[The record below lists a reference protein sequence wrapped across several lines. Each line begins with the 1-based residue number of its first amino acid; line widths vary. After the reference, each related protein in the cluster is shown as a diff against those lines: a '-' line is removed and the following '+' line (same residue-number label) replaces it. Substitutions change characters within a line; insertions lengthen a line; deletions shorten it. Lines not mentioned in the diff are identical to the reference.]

1 MERDQQNRQQ
11 LRKYSKTP
19 SPSTSVK
26 RACVTH
32 DATDDVGCSFV
43 ISPANS
49 PGRAQTDVGDILE
62 DNSALLNSSLIT
74 WLDAYKVVI
83 NPYCRNP

>member
-1 MERDQQNRQQ
+1 MERDRQQ
-11 LRKYSKTP
+11 VRKYSKTP

-49 PGRAQTDVGDILE
+49 PGRSQAASDALD
-62 DNSALLNSSLIT
+62 DNSPLLNSTLIA
-74 WLDAYKVVI
+74 WLDAYKVRSI
-83 NPYCRNP
+83 D